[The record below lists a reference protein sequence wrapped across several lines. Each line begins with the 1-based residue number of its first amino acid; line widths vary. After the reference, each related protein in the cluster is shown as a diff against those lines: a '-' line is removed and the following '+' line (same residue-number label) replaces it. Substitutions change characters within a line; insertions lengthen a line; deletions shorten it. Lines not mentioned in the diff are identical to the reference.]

1 MCGPDAAI
9 SCSGNSYFR
18 RIAPVKYS
26 LKFVLAIF
34 LAMIFTL
41 GTSEVA
47 RAQQATGRIIGNVT
61 DPSGAGIPGVQVKA
75 TNVATQV
82 SQETKTDRDGFF
94 EILALP
100 IGAYDV
106 RVTATGFRE
115 QLFEHQ
121 VLQIAQSLRVD
132 AKLVI
137 GQQTDVVEVTTQAAN
152 IETQSETVGGT
163 VVGEAIQQGPLN
175 GRKGV

>member
-1 MCGPDAAI
+1 LAVTELPAVLFPFRAEKKHME
-9 SCSGNSYFR
+9 YFSVQR
-18 RIAPVKYS
+18 VCEAMGFYRMPIGGKSVKQ
-26 LKFVLAIF
+26 LFGLFLLVLLVA
-34 LAMIFTL
+34 IFTL

-47 RAQQATGRIIGNVT
+47 HAQQATGRIIGNVT

-82 SQETKTDRDGFF
+82 SQETKTDREGFF

-121 VLQIAQSLRVD
+121 VL
-132 AKLVI
+132 
-137 GQQTDVVEVTTQAAN
+137 
-152 IETQSETVGGT
+152 
-163 VVGEAIQQGPLN
+163 
-175 GRKGV
+175 